1 MTKPSAYLPALKGN
15 ERPWEY
21 CAGDTVGVS
30 ESRGNKY
37 CWSLMMEAWGS
48 LELAALTEAI

>member
-1 MTKPSAYLPALKGN
+1 MTKPSACLPTLKGN

-37 CWSLMMEAWGS
+37 CWSLMIEAWGS
-48 LELAALTEAI
+48 LELAALTEAV